1 MFSRSVPFRWILSIS
16 LVALTVATVCG
27 CSGGGAAVD
36 ARTKTTVSGTLT
48 VDGKPISAAGIAVVL
63 QPIDGSTPVTL
74 PVSSDGTFQGD
85 AVAGTNYVIVSA
97 GMTADAGHSEG
108 PAVGFGPIFLSPDSP
123 LTAEVTAGGAPL
135 TLEVGKA
142 AGAKLK
148 PRKA

>member
-1 MFSRSVPFRWILSIS
+1 MFSLNAVFHRNLWVNFAAISVLM
-16 LVALTVATVCG
+16 VGG
-27 CSGGGAAVD
+27 CSGGGDAVD

-85 AVAGTNYVIVSA
+85 AVAGTNFVIVSA

-108 PAVGFGPIFLSPDSP
+108 PAVGFGPIFLGPDSP

-135 TLEVGKA
+135 SLEVGKA

-148 PRKA
+148 PRKT